1 MVLAIRRY
9 ICPFPSNPTFS
20 VVLGW
25 EAVDGVFHAE
35 PRGWPSTSSYAT
47 VRVSAQGEPPPRY
60 LECWQ
65 NTSRGSFSF
74 QGPLTDP
81 GCPPLLHK
89 IMYTFHLAAD
99 KVAPFGEGTQT
110 VLIAI
115 AWVCVILG
123 SLWLLGL
130 SPLDI
135 TGQHV
140 DWAPGCRSASLT
152 TSNPS
157 SRALSAWAASRL
169 LDKCLRGCQSPFSP
183 RVACLFAAPVPT
195 WV

>member
-1 MVLAIRRY
+1 MVSSMQNPGDGLPLAHT
-9 ICPFPSNPTFS
+9 PQSES
-20 VVLGW
+20 VL
-25 EAVDGVFHAE
+25 
-35 PRGWPSTSSYAT
+35 
-47 VRVSAQGEPPPRY
+47 RVNRHPVTWNAGRT
-60 LECWQ
+60 L
-65 NTSRGSFSF
+65 SRGSFSF

-99 KVAPFGEGTQT
+99 KVAPLGEGTQT